1 MKSFLRAGVGGLLL
15 LTSLAVAAYS
25 FYQLARIGSCSSG
38 GVYVSKRECPAGT
51 TRWAFALPISLITG
65 MLSVFLLV
73 AGLRGGAPEPFA
85 PDDEIAGPRPARPYT
100 VPAGQAAGM
109 IRLLSL
115 HQASADES
123 PAPAG
128 DPLVRLERLRALLAS
143 GDLTPAEFEQART
156 RILGEL

>member
-1 MKSFLRAGVGGLLL
+1 MKSFLRAGVGGFLL

-25 FYQLARIGSCSSG
+25 FYQLARTGSCSSG

-51 TRWAFALPISLITG
+51 AQWAFALPISLITG
-65 MLSVFLLV
+65 MLSVFLLR
-73 AGLRGGAPEPFA
+73 ACLRGGTPEPFA
-85 PDDEIAGPRPARPYT
+85 PDGEIAGPRPAHPYT
-100 VPAGQAAGM
+100 GRGGDM
-109 IRLLSL
+109 IRLLL
-115 HQASADES
+115 RHQASAGGS

-143 GDLTPAEFEQART
+143 GALTPAEFEQAKA